1 MDTNL
6 IDYIKTPAAVKERC
20 AQLLEVALKGG
31 THFSVNLEKISECAA
46 LVAKVTKERFPT
58 LKIPPHSRWGHFN
71 GGGINRLTPFESQL
85 QEISK
90 EERARSLLDLVI
102 VSVLL
107 DAGAG
112 AEWKYLDKENGTRI
126 GRSEGLAIASLDMFK
141 KGIFSK
147 DKSLSVTAEGLE
159 NLDIA
164 TLKDAFQST
173 KENFLE
179 GLEGRFEL
187 LKKLAEILNKDSRFE
202 VGNTNRPGAIF
213 DIVTK
218 QSTGKDISAVQIF
231 RAVLDLFGGIWP
243 AHPNSF
249 GVALGDVWE
258 HPAIKGTIPQDKLVP
273 FHKLSLWLTFSLFH
287 GFEIGGFNIKDVDE
301 LPGLAEY
308 RNGGLLVDSGV
319 LSRKDLTETGPF
331 EPNHQMIIE
340 WRALT
345 IALLD
350 KVADEVRNILG
361 KNRTEF
367 PLAAVLEG
375 GTWFAGRKLAAQNRP
390 DSSPPIPVVNK
401 GNVF

>member
-1 MDTNL
+1 MNYHS
-6 IDYIKTPAAVKERC
+6 IDCLNNSAAVKERC
-20 AQLLEVALKGG
+20 AQILEVALKGV
-31 THFSVNLEKISECAA
+31 THFRVDLKKLPECAA
-46 LVAKVTKERFPT
+46 LVAKVTKERSPT
-58 LKIPPHSRWGHFN
+58 LQLLPHARWSHSNCG
-71 GGGINRLTPFESQL
+71 
-85 QEISK
+85 
-90 EERARSLLDLVI
+90 
-102 VSVLL
+102 
-107 DAGAG
+107 
-112 AEWKYLDKENGTRI
+112 
-126 GRSEGLAIASLDMFK
+126 
-141 KGIFSK
+141 
-147 DKSLSVTAEGLE
+147 
-159 NLDIA
+159 
-164 TLKDAFQST
+164 
-173 KENFLE
+173 
-179 GLEGRFEL
+179 
-187 LKKLAEILNKDSRFE
+187 
-202 VGNTNRPGAIF
+202 GAIF
-213 DIVTK
+213 DIVT
-218 QSTGKDISAVQIF
+218 QNNTSGDVSAVQIF

-243 AHPNSF
+243 THPNSF

-258 HPAIKGTIPQDKLVP
+258 HPAIKGTNPKDKLVP

-319 LSRKDLTETGPF
+319 LVRKDLSEAGPF

-350 KVADEVRNILG
+350 KVADQVRAILG
-361 KNRTEF
+361 KSKSEF

>member
-1 MDTNL
+1 MDPKL
-6 IDYIKTPAAVKERC
+6 VDYIKTPAAVKERC
-20 AQLLEVALKGG
+20 DQILEVALKGG
-31 THFSVNLEKISECAA
+31 THFRVDLEKLPECAA

-58 LKIPPHSRWGHFN
+58 LKIPPHSRWSHFN
-71 GGGINRLTPFESQL
+71 GGGVDRLNPLEIQL
-85 QEISK
+85 RGLSK

-112 AEWKYLDKENGTRI
+112 ADWRYNDRINGVKI

-141 KGIFSK
+141 DGMFST
-147 DKSLSVTAEGLE
+147 DKSLSVSAAGLGQL
-159 NLDIA
+159 NLQA
-164 TLKDAFQST
+164 LRDAFQST
-173 KENFLE
+173 NENFLE
-179 GLEGRFEL
+179 GLEGRFDL
-187 LKKLAEILNKDSRFE
+187 LKKLANILNQDSRFR
-202 VGNTNRPGAIF
+202 VGDTNRPGAIF
-213 DIVTK
+213 DIVT
-218 QSTGKDISAVQIF
+218 QNNTSGDVSAVQIF

-243 AHPNSF
+243 THPNSF

-258 HPAIKGTIPQDKLVP
+258 HPAIKGTNPQDKLVP

-319 LSRKDLTETGPF
+319 LVRKDLSEAGPF

-350 KVADEVRNILG
+350 KVADQVRAILG
-361 KNRTEF
+361 KSKSEF